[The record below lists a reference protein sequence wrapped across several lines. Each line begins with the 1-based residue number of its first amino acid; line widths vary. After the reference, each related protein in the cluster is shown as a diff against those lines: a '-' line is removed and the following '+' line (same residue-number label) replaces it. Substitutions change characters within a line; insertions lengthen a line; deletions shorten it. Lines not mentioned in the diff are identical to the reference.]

1 MFYAVSRCLYRY
13 GHLLGVG
20 VSMRKYDYYS
30 TQHDMRLDCV
40 DGWTPLI
47 WAAYYGHTQVVTM
60 LLEKGADVT
69 ASDYVSRVIFAAANI
84 CDFFL
89 RLAIAIATRC
99 YFN

>member
-1 MFYAVSRCLYRY
+1 M
-13 GHLLGVG
+13 
-20 VSMRKYDYYS
+20 S
-30 TQHDMRLDCV
+30 TALSNEADINWKDS